1 MSEAES
7 QVTQLP
13 VNPGASLKSA
23 REARGLTPQQAAEQL
38 TLDVSVVTALEANDF
53 AALGAPVFAKGHLKR
68 YAALMDLSADELLGA
83 YQRSSDQAP
92 PPVQPQRARATMIPA
107 RNRAG
112 WPWVLGGT
120 LAFLLAVGVAA
131 YLSANGPAL
140 PGFRDVAIPST
151 GSGVRILAQPG
162 PEAAAAGAAL
172 RARPGQTVG
181 TDGVATAAPGA
192 SSVTLAAGQVSLQ
205 LRFAADSWAE
215 VYDGDGKSVLY
226 DLGRAGTQRTV
237 TAAAPLSVTIGNAN
251 AVSISVN
258 GRRVAIVAP
267 PAGQTVA
274 RFSVTADGALR

>member
-13 VNPGASLKSA
+13 VSPGASLKSA

-83 YQRSSDQAP
+83 YQRASDQAP
-92 PPVQPQRARATMIPA
+92 APVQAPRARVAMIPA

-140 PGFRDVAIPST
+140 PGFREVAIPST
-151 GSGVRILAQPG
+151 GSGVRVLSQPG
-162 PEAAAAGAAL
+162 PEVAS

-181 TDGVATAAPGA
+181 TDGVATADAGA
-192 SSVTLAAGQVSLQ
+192 GSVTLAAGQVSLQ

-215 VYDGDGKSVLY
+215 VYDGNGKSVLY
-226 DLGRAGTQRTV
+226 DLGRGGTERTV
-237 TAAAPLSVTIGNAN
+237 SAAAPLSVTIGNAN

-274 RFSVTADGALR
+274 RFSVGADGALR